1 MTIRIGGNI
10 PDKTG
15 YVYDSYITA
24 IARPNCVK
32 CYGEISNP
40 CKENYGVRL
49 MTTGLNTETMP
60 DKFGAGFDVVCKA
73 ETIGGRVFIYN
84 TEFNNF
90 KRVYSGLSQCSDNV
104 IFKPHP

>member
-1 MTIRIGGNI
+1 
-10 PDKTG
+10 
-15 YVYDSYITA
+15 
-24 IARPNCVK
+24 
-32 CYGEISNP
+32 
-40 CKENYGVRL
+40 

-90 KRVYSGLSQCSDNV
+90 KRVYSSSLSQCSDNV
-104 IFKPHP
+104 IFKPHPEGTSFTASHHLFNSNCTQCQM